1 MTSPIFCIWCGEKL
15 LENASFL
22 SDLWQPGRGDTRAR
36 SAIQEPVRRLAPQQ
50 LWSITGRI
58 GRKDFWLL
66 TLIFVGA
73 WMLTSAASA
82 TFQSPEGNT
91 TSTVE
96 FVGVIF
102 FLVAIAAGWIASIK
116 RLHDLG
122 LSGWFTL
129 LAPTVI
135 GWFVLMFMALLISGD
150 ERANRF
156 GSPNSGSPFPKLHA

>member
-15 LENASFL
+15 LENASFC
-22 SDLWQPGRGDTRAR
+22 PTCGNPVEEIPVP